1 MKINSINFKRLV
13 LYSSHLKLKKD
24 TEEPKIIMIGLKSK
38 RSERAILKIFWRT
51 SSMFKKHQNLLISFG
66 KIDISNL
73 QTDFIKEFL
82 YTR

>member
-13 LYSSHLKLKKD
+13 QYSSHLKLKKD

-38 RSERAILKIFWRT
+38 RERTILKIFWRT